1 MTGADHATFWVSGSV
16 REQGRALGGC
26 GAMQQQQTPFPGSWP
41 AWPGVCSS
49 VDTGQCPCGPLLE
62 GAVVLAVGEGA
73 RATGASQPARAS
85 PCHPESQQ
93 FLPCALRAAE
103 VAEAQGL
110 PEPV

>member
-1 MTGADHATFWVSGSV
+1 MLTTPRSGSV
-16 REQGRALGGC
+16 APSGSKGEHWGGAGPRSSSRPPSRGPGLRGLGFVHQWTQGSAL
-26 GAMQQQQTPFPGSWP
+26 A
-41 AWPGVCSS
+41 
-49 VDTGQCPCGPLLE
+49 LLE